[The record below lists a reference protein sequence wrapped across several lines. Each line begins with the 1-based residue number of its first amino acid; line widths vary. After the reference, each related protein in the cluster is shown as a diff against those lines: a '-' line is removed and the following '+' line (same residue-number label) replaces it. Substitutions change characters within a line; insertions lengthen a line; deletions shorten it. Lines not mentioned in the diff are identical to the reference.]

1 MKPEET
7 PVNQLSPNPVTP
19 LTPNPTE
26 AVSTP
31 MVANATEELVIQQTP
46 STPEQSFNKQEVV
59 SVGSLDQKIET
70 PTIAEPQTPIPNI
83 VVNSKDNV
91 PGGKKTPLQM
101 VSALPKNI
109 KILGGMVVFLIVLL
123 LLTSFTTGGRR
134 VREQITQLVLPTGT
148 PIPTTAPVGDNFPRS
163 PYFSDPMVTSL
174 EDELK
179 KFDEKINGIRLRD
192 ESTRIPSLDWDV
204 NFKQ

>member
-19 LTPNPTE
+19 LTPTATE
-26 AVSTP
+26 ADSTP
-31 MVANATEELVIQQTP
+31 VIANV
-46 STPEQSFNKQEVV
+46 PEQLVTPQTTSIPEESANKQEVV
-59 SVGSLDQKIET
+59 VAAVDQKIET
-70 PTIAEPQTPIPNI
+70 PTIAESQTPIPNI
-83 VVNSKDNV
+83 VVNSKDTA

-174 EDELK
+174 EEELK

>member
-7 PVNQLSPNPVTP
+7 PVSQQSPNPVTP
-19 LTPNPTE
+19 LTTNPKE
-26 AVSTP
+26 ADSTP
-31 MVANATEELVIQQTP
+31 VVANATDELATSQTP
-46 STPEQSFNKQEVV
+46 STPEESINKQEVV
-59 SVGSLDQKIET
+59 SAVDQKIET
-70 PTIAEPQTPIPNI
+70 PTITQVQTPIPNI
-83 VVNSKDNV
+83 VVNSKETAAD
-91 PGGKKTPLQM
+91 GKKTPLQM

-109 KILGGMVVFLIVLL
+109 KILGGMVVFLIILL

-163 PYFSDPMVTSL
+163 PYFSDPMVTTL